1 MYFAPRFQDR
11 ATPLGSIEMKYKDY
25 YKTLGVERTA
35 SDDAVK
41 KAYRKL
47 ARKYHPDVSKEKNA
61 EEQFKEVQEA
71 YEVLKDA
78 EKRKAYDQ
86 MGFYQP
92 GQDFNPPPGWDQQ
105 FHSGDFSGFQ
115 DLGDVDLFDLLSGLG
130 RGGFHRQRQGAG
142 GRTFRMPGQDYEV
155 TAHLSVEDAAR
166 GTEIEVPIAATEV
179 SEDGRMRRTTRTV
192 KVRIPKG
199 ATDGQ
204 RMRVPGRGGPGHG
217 GSSDGD
223 LYVDIR
229 LRPHDLF
236 RVDGHDLYIELP
248 VAPWEA
254 ALGAEVQVP
263 TLDGRITVKV
273 PPGSRAGQK
282 LRVRGKG
289 LPKPGGAEGDL
300 YAVLQVVTP
309 SVLSEREKQLYR
321 ELQAASSFN
330 PRGHFE

>member
-1 MYFAPRFQDR
+1 
-11 ATPLGSIEMKYKDY
+11 MKYKDY
-25 YKTLGVERTA
+25 YKILGVERTA
-35 SDDAVK
+35 NEEQIK

-47 ARKYHPDVSKEKNA
+47 ARKYHPDVSKEKDA
-61 EEQFKEVQEA
+61 EEKFKEVSEA

-78 EKRKAYDQ
+78 EKRKAYDT
-86 MGFYQP
+86 MGYYQP
-92 GQDFNPPPGWDQQ
+92 GQDFRPPPDWQER
-105 FHSGDFSGFQ
+105 FHAGGGGAGFE
-115 DLGDVDLFDLLSGLG
+115 DLGDIDLFDLLSGLG
-130 RGGFHRQRQGAG
+130 RGGFRAG
-142 GRTFRMPGQDYEV
+142 GGPGRAGGAFRMHGQDYEV

-166 GTEIEVPIAATEV
+166 GTELEIPLPVTEMT
-179 SEDGRMRRTTRTV
+179 EDGQLRRTTRTV

-204 RMRVPGRGGPGHG
+204 RLRVPGKGGPGHG
-217 GSSDGD
+217 GAPDGD
-223 LYVDIR
+223 LYVNIR

-236 RVDGHDLYIELP
+236 RVSGHDLYLEVP

-254 ALGAEVQVP
+254 ALGADVQVP
-263 TLDGRITVKV
+263 TLDGRVSVKI

-289 LPKPGGAEGDL
+289 LPRPGGGEGDL

-321 ELQAASSFN
+321 ELQQASSFN
-330 PRGHFE
+330 PRAHFG

>member
-1 MYFAPRFQDR
+1 
-11 ATPLGSIEMKYKDY
+11 MKYKDY
-25 YKTLGVERTA
+25 YKTLGVERSA
-35 SDDAVK
+35 GEDEIK
-41 KAYRKL
+41 KSYRKL

-92 GQDFNPPPGWDQQ
+92 GQDFSPPPDWNQQ
-105 FHSGDFSGFQ
+105 FRSGGFQ
-115 DLGDVDLFDLLSGLG
+115 DLGDIDLFDLLSGMG
-130 RGGFHRQRQGAG
+130 QGGFRGARQGG

-155 TAHLSVEDAAR
+155 TAHLSVEDVAR
-166 GTEIEVPIAATEV
+166 GTEIEVPISATEV
-179 SEDGRMRRTTRTV
+179 GEDGQLRRTTRTV

-204 RMRVPGRGGPGHG
+204 RLRVPGKGGPGHG
-217 GSSDGD
+217 GAPDGD
-223 LYVDIR
+223 LYVDIQ
-229 LRPHDLF
+229 LRPHDLY
-236 RVDGHDLYIELP
+236 RVNGHDLYLEVP
-248 VAPWEA
+248 VAPWEG

-289 LPKPGGAEGDL
+289 LPKPGGGEGDL

-309 SVLSEREKQLYR
+309 SVLSDREKELYR
-321 ELQAASSFN
+321 ELQQASSFN

>member
-1 MYFAPRFQDR
+1 
-11 ATPLGSIEMKYKDY
+11 MKYKDY
-25 YKTLGVERTA
+25 YKILGVERSA
-35 SDDAVK
+35 SDDAIK

-86 MGFYQP
+86 MGSYQP
-92 GQDFNPPPGWDQQ
+92 GQDFSPPPDWNQQ
-105 FHSGDFSGFQ
+105 FHSGSFQ
-115 DLGDVDLFDLLSGLG
+115 DLGDIDLFDLLSGMG
-130 RGGFHRQRQGAG
+130 HGGFRGARQSAG

-166 GTEIEVPIAATEV
+166 GTEIEVPISATEV
-179 SEDGRMRRTTRTV
+179 GEDGQLRRTARTV

-204 RMRVPGRGGPGHG
+204 RLRVPGKGGPGHG
-217 GSSDGD
+217 GAPDGD
-223 LYVDIR
+223 LYVDIV
-229 LRPHDLF
+229 LRPHDLY
-236 RVDGHDLYIELP
+236 RVNGHDLYLEVP

-289 LPKPGGAEGDL
+289 LPKPGGGEGDL
-300 YAVLQVVTP
+300 YSVLQVVTP
-309 SVLSEREKQLYR
+309 SVLSDREKELYR
-321 ELQAASSFN
+321 ELQQASSFN

>member
-78 EKRKAYDQ
+78 DKRKAYDQ

-105 FHSGDFSGFQ
+105 FRSEQFQ
-115 DLGDVDLFDLLSGLG
+115 DLGDIDLFDLLSGLG
-130 RGGFHRQRQGAG
+130 GGFRGARAG
-142 GRTFRMPGQDYEV
+142 GGRNFRMPGQDYEV
-155 TAHLSVEDAAR
+155 TAHLSIEEAAR
-166 GTEIEVPIAATEV
+166 GTELEIPIAATEMT
-179 SEDGRMRRTTRTV
+179 EGGQLRRTTRTV

-199 ATDGQ
+199 AADGQ
-204 RMRVPGRGGPGHG
+204 RMRVPGKGGPGHG
-217 GSSDGD
+217 GSPDGD
-223 LYVDIR
+223 LYVDIH

-236 RVDGHDLYIELP
+236 RVDGHDLYLEVP

-321 ELQAASSFN
+321 ELQAASSV
-330 PRGHFE
+330 